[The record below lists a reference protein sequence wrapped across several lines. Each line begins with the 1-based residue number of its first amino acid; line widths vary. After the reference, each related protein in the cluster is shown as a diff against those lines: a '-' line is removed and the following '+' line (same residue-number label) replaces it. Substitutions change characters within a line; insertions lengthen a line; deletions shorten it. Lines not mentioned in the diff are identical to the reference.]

1 MAIEQL
7 QTLAVDYEVIVVDD
21 GSRDRTAQVVRTL
34 AGSNPRVR
42 LIQHHQNRGYGD
54 TLATGFAAATKELV
68 FMTDGDAQF
77 DLSEIDRLLPLVE
90 QGADMAIGYRSPRVD
105 PPMRLLNAWGWN
117 LLIRAL
123 FGYVARDVDCAFKLF
138 RRQILEDV
146 KVQSGGATFSTE
158 LLVRTRRAGYVIQEA
173 PVKHL
178 PRTAGRATGARLSVI
193 LRAFRELITFHSQ
206 LRQVPQAARRF

>member
-1 MAIEQL
+1 
-7 QTLAVDYEVIVVDD
+7 
-21 GSRDRTAQVVRTL
+21 
-34 AGSNPRVR
+34 VR
-42 LIQHHQNRGYGD
+42 LVQHPQNRGYGD

-77 DLSEIDRLLPLVE
+77 DLSEINKLLPLVE

-105 PPMRLLNAWGWN
+105 PPMRLLNALGWN
-117 LLIRAL
+117 LLIRLL

-138 RRQILEDV
+138 RRAILNDV
-146 KVQSGGATFSTE
+146 KIQSGGATFSTE
-158 LLVRTRRAGYVIQEA
+158 LLVRTRRAGYIIKEV

-193 LRAFRELITFHSQ
+193 VRAFRELITFYNN
-206 LRQVPQAARRF
+206 LRAHPQARRRA